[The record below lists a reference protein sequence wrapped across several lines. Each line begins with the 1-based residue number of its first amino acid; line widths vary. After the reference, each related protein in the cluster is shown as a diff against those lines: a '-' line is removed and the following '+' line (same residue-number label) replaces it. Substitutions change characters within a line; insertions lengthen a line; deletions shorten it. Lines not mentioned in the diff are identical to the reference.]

1 MLSVDS
7 IMTEDDLSL
16 LSCDEQS
23 ELLLNKELLCPE
35 CWCIPK
41 IRLDQNSQNITTE
54 CDFHHNCTY
63 DITQFMKK
71 STNHSLFDISCS
83 QCQKIQNKLN
93 YLFHYCLECNS
104 FLCNTCYKSHSNNK
118 TKISH
123 HTTTIDKLYS
133 YCLLHSTKFSYYC
146 ENCCLNICNKCL
158 QLHENHSVKEIS
170 ELAPSKEDIKLKKE
184 IIQKQKDAIYNL
196 EEIFKEI
203 ITQISNKFRELIEK
217 EVKKVELK
225 EIIISKVENVPSNYY
240 YINNFNNIP
249 NTVHQFSKPF
259 LGSYIQ
265 KLKKLFFFL
274 ENEEKT
280 DTPDI
285 EVKSLSKIK
294 SINEHKKEIMN
305 MIKLHKGGFATSSW
319 DGTVKIFDENNFNL
333 IQTIKEPKLNDIS
346 YVTQISDDSLLICSN
361 IMRKIRLS
369 SDNKTSTTE
378 FIFKKYDDYI
388 IKVIEL
394 DNKNIITCD
403 WEYKIKVWAKKRAS
417 KQIKKNSNTNVHLI
431 NNDRNI
437 KKNFTTNN
445 LINNEDLYYLLN
457 EGINVGE
464 HLSSICKINGVEF
477 VSSSNSHL
485 EHGADTLRFYDK
497 NLVNYETIKNI
508 SCSELPDSVCQLS
521 KEILAVALQKWKEG
535 QMRGIALININ
546 MKQICKIVQTD
557 AITYISKLSNDLIIT
572 GGRELN
578 TKKSIIK
585 LWNLEGINM
594 NLLSENCSEQR
605 DAITSI
611 IELNNGVIACS
622 SYDSTIAILK

>member
-118 TKISH
+118 TKSSH
-123 HTTTIDKLYS
+123 HTITIDKLYS

>member
-41 IRLDQNSQNITTE
+41 IRLDQNSQNVTTE

-118 TKISH
+118 TKSSH
-123 HTTTIDKLYS
+123 HTITIDKLYS
-133 YCLLHSTKFSYYC
+133 YCLLHSTKFTYYC

-158 QLHENHSVKEIS
+158 QLHENHSIKEIS

-184 IIQKQKDAIYNL
+184 IIQKQKDAFYNL

-259 LGSYIQ
+259 LGNYIQ

>member
-170 ELAPSKEDIKLKKE
+170 QLAPSKEDIKLKKE

-259 LGSYIQ
+259 LGNYIQ

-437 KKNFTTNN
+437 KKNNKTNN